1 MEKKVKKKF
10 QTTEVYAAKEEN
22 PVLTQAIV
30 STNESIASVKSRI
43 ESLDARL
50 DALVDNLT
58 RGRRIKKDM

>member
-1 MEKKVKKKF
+1 MEKKVKKIKKVKTVMPEGYD
-10 QTTEVYAAKEEN
+10 TTI
-22 PVLTQAIV
+22 TQI
-30 STNESIASVKSRI
+30 KRRI